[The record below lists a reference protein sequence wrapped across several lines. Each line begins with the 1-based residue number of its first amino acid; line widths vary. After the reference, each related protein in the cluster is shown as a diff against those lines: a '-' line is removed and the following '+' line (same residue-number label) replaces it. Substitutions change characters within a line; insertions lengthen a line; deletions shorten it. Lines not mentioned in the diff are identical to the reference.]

1 MRRSW
6 IFAATTVAVIALAGW
21 WALPEVGGD
30 GCLGGEPCAA
40 GPSTPASSG
49 GPAWFYGGEGVH
61 RTREGGNR
69 QDTREVPA
77 DGNATRCDGG
87 RLTSPTVAGGR
98 KSPRGCE
105 DVRARFY

>member
-30 GCLGGEPCAA
+30 GCPGGEPCAA
-40 GPSTPASSG
+40 GSSTPGSSD

-61 RTREGGNR
+61 RSREGGNR
-69 QDTREVPA
+69 PDAREVPA
-77 DGNATRCDGG
+77 GGNAIRCGRGRHTSSMAAVDGEH
-87 RLTSPTVAGGR
+87 PH
-98 KSPRGCE
+98 GCE